1 MVQDILSRH
10 CSSDITLNDNE
21 RFVTDQLH
29 VPIELVYEAK
39 VMTNFISSVVFS
51 SCSHLRH

>member
-1 MVQDILSRH
+1 VQDILSCH

-29 VPIELVYEAK
+29 IPIELVYEAK
-39 VMTNFISSVVFS
+39 VMTNFVSSVVFS

>member
-10 CSSDITLNDNE
+10 CSGDITLTDHE

-29 VPIELVYEAK
+29 VSIELVYEAK
-39 VMTNFISSVVFS
+39 VITN
-51 SCSHLRH
+51 L